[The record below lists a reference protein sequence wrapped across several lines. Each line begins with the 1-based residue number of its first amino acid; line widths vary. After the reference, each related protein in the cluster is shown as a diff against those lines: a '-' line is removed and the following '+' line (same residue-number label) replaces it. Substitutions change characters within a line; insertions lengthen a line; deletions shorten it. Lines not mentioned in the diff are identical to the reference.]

1 MKCKVVLIH
10 KNCGLGQLGTQLS
23 TGHVNWLPCRLKNLR
38 NGFLI
43 FFVEIYKQLTGDLRD
58 VLNSLKSSTI
68 DSIPQNVEET
78 WYDDQEN
85 NEEQFQIGE
94 AVASI

>member
-1 MKCKVVLIH
+1 M
-10 KNCGLGQLGTQLS
+10 
-23 TGHVNWLPCRLKNLR
+23 
-38 NGFLI
+38 
-43 FFVEIYKQLTGDLRD
+43 
-58 VLNSLKSSTI
+58 NSLKSSTI
-68 DSIPQNVEET
+68 DSVPQNVEET

>member
-1 MKCKVVLIH
+1 MQSCTD
-10 KNCGLGQLGTQLS
+10 TQKLWIRAAWHLTNKGPVIWLS
-23 TGHVNWLPCRLKNLR
+23 CRLKNLR